1 MKRVVSVVILSLVTV
16 ALCANDFTV
25 KAVKGSVEVRR
36 GVSEEWKKLSVGDV
50 LKPEDSMRTGR
61 GASAII
67 ESSSRNLTVPEMAI
81 IDISDVR
88 ELTQEE
94 FLLKLAMENI
104 LAVPPR
110 NNHDVMIPSTTVLRG
125 SDRSKEE
132 SAAPPHVETGAMQLH
147 GARVLF
153 ENSLYGTSILKSKEV
168 FRIYPTLKTD
178 YHARMMVAQ
187 AFERLKLTNEAVT
200 EYSLLAKESLT
211 PQQAKQVQSAIERL
225 KRQ

>member
-1 MKRVVSVVILSLVTV
+1 MKRFMSVLILSLVAP
-16 ALCANDFTV
+16 ALFANDFTV
-25 KAVKGSVEVRR
+25 KAVKGNVEVRR
-36 GVSEEWKKLSVGDV
+36 GVSEEWRKLAVGDV
-50 LKPEDSMRTGR
+50 LKPEDSMRTGK
-61 GASAII
+61 GASATI
-67 ESSSRNLTVPEMAI
+67 ESPSRKLTVPEKTI

-125 SDRSKEE
+125 SDKGKEE
-132 SAAPPHVETGAMQLH
+132 AAALPQVETGSMQLH

-153 ENSLYGTSILKSKEV
+153 ENAFYGTSILKSKEV
-168 FRIYPTLKTD
+168 FRIYPSLKAD
-178 YHARMMVAQ
+178 YQARLMVAQ